1 MALYGGNIIAS
12 ITGGLLYSSIINIP
26 SGDPVESNLGARMYD
41 KAEILINRYGTSAVL
56 WNGTFDY
63 DPITRE
69 KTVTDEVTQNK
80 KIIPPYPFDHGL
92 VDGDMIRMEDLHTG
106 IAAKNLVVP
115 IDTKLQITV
124 LGSSYQALRYWPI
137 VGNDVVIMYL
147 VQLRR

>member
-92 VDGDMIRMEDLHTG
+92 VDGDMIRSRWRHDQNGRLAYWHSCEE
-106 IAAKNLVVP
+106 
-115 IDTKLQITV
+115 
-124 LGSSYQALRYWPI
+124 SSCA
-137 VGNDVVIMYL
+137 D
-147 VQLRR
+147 